1 MPDETRSLTYLQIAQ
16 LRRISLDSAK
26 RLVLRRGW
34 ERTPGNDGLTRI
46 LVPLD
51 ALPVGDDI
59 RPDVRPDVG
68 DDVPGDVSPI
78 LNGNSSKAASLLN
91 EYDDPTVSPTNSD
104 YDGLTVGPIV
114 SLISV
119 MTSAL
124 HTLETSLGSLHEQL
138 SAANQRAENAEHRA
152 NASDQHIKELRAA
165 LATKDIEHRQIEAQL
180 LTEIA
185 EQRELTAALVAQ
197 LTRRHRWWPWRRSS

>member
-68 DDVPGDVSPI
+68 DDVQGSVGPT
-78 LNGNSSKAASLLN
+78 LNGNSSKAAPLLN
-91 EYDDPTVSPTNSD
+91 GHDDPTVGPTDND
-104 YDGLTVGPIV
+104 YDGLTVR
-114 SLISV
+114 LISA

-152 NASDQHIKELRAA
+152 DVADQHIKELQAA
-165 LATKDIEHRQIEAQL
+165 LATKDVEHRNIEAHL
-180 LTEIA
+180 LADIA
-185 EQRELTAALVAQ
+185 EPRQLTAALAAQ
-197 LTRRHRWWPWRRSS
+197 LTRRRRWWPWRLPS